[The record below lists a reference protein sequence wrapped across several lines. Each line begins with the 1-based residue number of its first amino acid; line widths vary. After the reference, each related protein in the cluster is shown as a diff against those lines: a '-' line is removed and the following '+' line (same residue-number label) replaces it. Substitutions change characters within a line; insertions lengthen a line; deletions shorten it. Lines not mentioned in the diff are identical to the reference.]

1 MLGGEIVNYN
11 QMYEAPMR
19 MHTGGGYRSL
29 AGEEPEQMV

>member
-19 MHTGGGYRSL
+19 MYSGGGYRSV
-29 AGEEPEQMV
+29 AHDDPEQNV